1 MKELIDVHVVL
12 ATPSDFEQ
20 WDEFAGEAAEK
31 FNVIVH
37 AIFDHIPEDIQ
48 ISAFDQLIQD
58 VWENWANDRQLME
71 IDDDDLVCWAQEFLL
86 GWDLQQSQNEHE

>member
-12 ATPSDFEQ
+12 ATASDFEQ
-20 WDEFAGEAAEK
+20 WDELAEDVAEK

-48 ISAFDQLIQD
+48 LSVFDHLIQD
-58 VWENWANDRQLME
+58 VWETWANDRQLME
-71 IDDDDLVCWAQEFLL
+71 IEDDDLVCWAKEFLL
-86 GWDLQQSQNEHE
+86 GWDLQQPQDDDE